1 MKLKLLAA
9 AALLASSLHATAAIS
24 LPSNAATLG
33 DSEMF
38 FTVYNDTVKV
48 SYTLDLGVFG
58 NSFISLADGSN
69 NGYQR
74 SWSMDEFF
82 ATYLNT
88 AGNNVADWRWMVQ
101 GADMVGSA
109 QPNQRY
115 VLSTVTAGQGIT
127 ATTGAS
133 VGATTNAGVTNS
145 AGAWD
150 AYLNAINNGQGNAP
164 FSDFAK
170 NGGYTSTDPSLDY
183 AILPQFINNRGGV
196 NNFAFSADNAVGAES
211 SFVYFTRSG
220 TSNLASTRVIVNQFN
235 NTQFDGRFNFA
246 QNAQGQYELTYNLQA
261 VPEPGA
267 VAMMLAGLGAVGF
280 VGRRRRQSR

>member
-1 MKLKLLAA
+1 MKLKLLAV
-9 AALLASSLHATAAIS
+9 AALVASSLPATAAIS
-24 LPSNAATLG
+24 RPSLGTG

-58 NSFISLADGSN
+58 NSFISLADGNN

-101 GADMVGSA
+101 GADMVGLA
-109 QPNQRY
+109 TPNQRY
-115 VLSTVTAGQGIT
+115 VLSTVTQGQGLL

-133 VGATTNAGVTNS
+133 VGATSNAGVTNS

-150 AYLNAINNGQGNAP
+150 AYINIINNGQGNAP
-164 FSDFAK
+164 FDDFTK

-211 SFVYFTRSG
+211 SFVYFTRSS
-220 TSNLASTRVIVNQFN
+220 TSNLASAKVIVNPFN
-235 NTQFDGRFNFA
+235 NSQFEGKFNFF